1 MAKTKETDL
10 ILQLIDNV
18 DLLLEGLQLA
28 VENQTLIIKHLSN
41 QRKQMDIIDEAIE
54 RLESKP

>member
-28 VENQTLIIKHLSN
+28 VENQTLIIKHLSK